1 MQQPSPRLTPH
12 IDRSLPNRFGRLRA
26 FWRRLATWLR
36 PPTGLQGAQPALLGF
51 MQRARSL
58 GQDCA
63 CLFLALDQADDLRRD
78 LAPAQLQH
86 LREDIITR
94 LRPILRSEDR
104 LGPDGATG
112 IWVALAPTAQMN
124 LESLLAIAGRL
135 MAAADQPFDGAG
147 RMLYPSCSIGLALA
161 SQCPG
166 DGPAQLEY
174 AARQALQAAQA
185 HAPAAIRLYSASL
198 PPAMPL
204 PQPSRSVMTQAL
216 QKGQMQPW
224 FQPQISTDTGD
235 ISGLEMLARWH
246 HPNNGILSPANFLP
260 ALGDAHLLPNLCEL
274 MVQTGLAWLSQ
285 WDHEGLGIPEISV
298 NLSAQDLADPGLADR
313 IAWHL
318 DRVNI
323 APHRLRLEI
332 LETIAA
338 APPNDASTRALG
350 QLAAL
355 GCPIDLDD
363 FGTANASISAIR
375 RFHATRIKIDRS
387 FISHI
392 ETDRSQQ
399 QLVAAMIS
407 MAEHLQISTLAEG
420 VETAGA
426 HAMLCQLG
434 CQHVQGFGIAHP
446 MPGGDLGKWLASHRA
461 KQGSIENWGPKL
473 RQAR

>member
-1 MQQPSPRLTPH
+1 MQQPSPRLTPPN
-12 IDRSLPNRFGRLRA
+12 DRFAPNRFGRLRA
-26 FWRRLATWLR
+26 LWRRVVTWLR
-36 PPTGLQGAQPALLGF
+36 PQPAPQGPQPDLHRF
-51 MQRARSL
+51 MERARSL
-58 GQDCA
+58 GQECA

-78 LAPAQLQH
+78 LAPAQLQR
-86 LREDIITR
+86 LREDIINR
-94 LRPILRSEDR
+94 LRPILRSEDT
-104 LGPDGATG
+104 LGPDGATA
-112 IWVALAPTAQMN
+112 IWVALAPTAKMN
-124 LESLLAIAGRL
+124 LENLIAISGRL

-161 SQCPG
+161 SQCPAASA
-166 DGPAQLEY
+166 AQLEK

-185 HAPAAIRLYSASL
+185 HAPAAIRLYCATL
-198 PPAMPL
+198 PPATPL
-204 PQPSRSVMTQAL
+204 PQPSHSVMTQAL
-216 QKGQMQPW
+216 QKGQLHPW

-246 HPNNGILSPANFLP
+246 HPNNGVLPPANFLP
-260 ALGDAHLLPNLCEL
+260 ALGAAHLLPNLCEQ
-274 MVQTGLAWLSQ
+274 MVQAGLSWLSQ
-285 WDHEGLGIPEISV
+285 WDDEGLGIPEISI

-318 DRVNI
+318 DRADI

-350 QLAAL
+350 QLSAL

-363 FGTANASISAIR
+363 FGTANASISATR
-375 RFHATRIKIDRS
+375 RFHATSIKIDRS

-407 MAEHLQISTLAEG
+407 MADHLQIATLAEG

-446 MPGGDLGKWLASHRA
+446 LPGGDLGKWLASHRA
-461 KQGSIENWGPKL
+461 KQGSIENWGPKA